1 MSDGDGSIVPLARTQ
16 IVTTVD
22 GFETGLTRYLEDLG
36 LPADN
41 VLVKVSERRKVLA
54 NIPAITEDLPDAQRD
69 KSLYI
74 SKFVA
79 ACAAGLFDAALNF
92 LWNEVVT
99 NLRRKVAA
107 FDLAYFFDSV
117 VTDPRRRATLRNED
131 DLVKLDDWE
140 LMKGCAATGLISDL
154 GYKHLDYI
162 RDMRNFASAAHPN
175 HNQLSG
181 LQVVSWLE
189 TCIKEVLSKEPEGLV
204 IEVRKLLTSLRS
216 ETLSYADLPPIAA
229 SLEKL
234 PDELSRSLLRAVVG
248 MYTDPNTAANTRNN
262 ILLIAPHL
270 WAVCSEESRGE
281 VGLKYA
287 NLSANAEVTRKQ
299 LAHEFLQAV
308 NGLSYL
314 PEESRVVEIATV
326 LGTLLSA
333 HDGYNNFHTE
343 PPHARTLAGYVSDTG
358 DIPPAVQQQY
368 TRTLIICRSGNYY
381 GVSRGA
387 RPVYDALIA
396 RFPEKL
402 IRGFLWLLG
411 NDQELSACLNSES
424 PSAQCRQIAS
434 DMVPRATNA
443 LVRQLLEYVAAYD
456 RGPLSQLRT
465 NSEYKHLLDAA
476 VPMRRRT

>member
-1 MSDGDGSIVPLARTQ
+1 MNDRETSLVPQGRNQ
-16 IVTTVD
+16 IAATVA
-22 GFETGLTRYLEDLG
+22 GFDTGLTRYLEDLG

-41 VLVKVSERRKVLA
+41 VLVQISERRKVLC
-54 NIPAITEDLPDAQRD
+54 NVPAITDDLSGAQRE
-69 KSLYI
+69 KSLYV

-92 LWNEVVT
+92 LWNETVT

-107 FDLAYFFDSV
+107 FDLTYFFDS
-117 VTDPRRRATLRNED
+117 TIIDPKRRATFRNED
-131 DLVKLDDWE
+131 DLIKLDDWE

-204 IEVRKLLTSLRS
+204 IEVRKLLTSLRT
-216 ETLSYADLPPIAA
+216 ETISPNDLPPIAT
-229 SLEKL
+229 SLGNL

-248 MYTDPNTAANTRNN
+248 MYTDTNTAANTRNN

-270 WAVCSEESRGE
+270 WAVCDEESRGE

-287 NLSANAEVTRKQ
+287 SLSANAEVSRKQ

-314 PEESRVVEIATV
+314 PTESRAIEIATA
-326 LGTLLSA
+326 LSTLLSA
-333 HDGYNNFHTE
+333 HDDYNNFYTE
-343 PPHARTLAGYVSDTG
+343 PPHARILAGYVPDTG
-358 DIPPAVQQQY
+358 DIPPTVQAQY
-368 TRTLIICRSGNYY
+368 VRTLITCRAGNCY
-381 GVSRGA
+381 GVSRA
-387 RPVYDALIA
+387 AKPVYDALIA
-396 RFPEKL
+396 RFPEGL
-402 IRGFLWLLG
+402 IKGFLWLLG
-411 NDQELSACLNSES
+411 KDQELSSRLNSDL
-424 PSAQCRQIAS
+424 PSVACRQIAKE
-434 DMVPRATNA
+434 MLPRASNA

-456 RGPLSQLRT
+456 RGPLSQLR
-465 NSEYKHLLDAA
+465 SDAGFKHLFAA
-476 VPMRRRT
+476 AFPLRRGA

>member
-1 MSDGDGSIVPLARTQ
+1 
-16 IVTTVD
+16 
-22 GFETGLTRYLEDLG
+22 
-36 LPADN
+36 
-41 VLVKVSERRKVLA
+41 
-54 NIPAITEDLPDAQRD
+54 
-69 KSLYI
+69 
-74 SKFVA
+74 
-79 ACAAGLFDAALNF
+79 
-92 LWNEVVT
+92 
-99 NLRRKVAA
+99 
-107 FDLAYFFDSV
+107 
-117 VTDPRRRATLRNED
+117 
-131 DLVKLDDWE
+131 
-140 LMKGCAATGLISDL
+140 
-154 GYKHLDYI
+154 
-162 RDMRNFASAAHPN
+162 
-175 HNQLSG
+175 
-181 LQVVSWLE
+181 
-189 TCIKEVLSKEPEGLV
+189 
-204 IEVRKLLTSLRS
+204 
-216 ETLSYADLPPIAA
+216 
-229 SLEKL
+229 
-234 PDELSRSLLRAVVG
+234 

-270 WAVCSEESRGE
+270 WAVSSEESRGE

-314 PEESRVVEIATV
+314 PEESRVVEIAAV

-333 HDGYNNFHTE
+333 HDGYNNFYTE
-343 PPHARTLAGYVSDTG
+343 PPHARTLAGYVPDTG

-387 RPVYDALIA
+387 RSVYDALIA

-424 PSAQCRQIAS
+424 PSAHCRQIAS

-465 NSEYKHLLDAA
+465 NSEYKRLLDAA

>member
-1 MSDGDGSIVPLARTQ
+1 MNDGDGSLVPQGRNQ
-16 IVTTVD
+16 IATTVD
-22 GFETGLTRYLEDLG
+22 GFETGLTNYLADLG

-41 VLVKVSERRKVLA
+41 VLVKVSERRKVLG
-54 NIPAITEDLPDAQRD
+54 NVPAITDDLPDAQRE
-69 KSLYI
+69 KSFYI

-92 LWNEVVT
+92 LWNETVT

-117 VTDPRRRATLRNED
+117 ITDPKRRATLRNED

-204 IEVRKLLTSLRS
+204 IEVRKLLNSLRT
-216 ETLSYADLPPIAA
+216 ETLSPSDLPPIAA

-248 MYTDPNTAANTRNN
+248 MFTDINTAANTRNN
-262 ILLIAPHL
+262 ILLIAAHL
-270 WAVCSEESRGE
+270 WAVSSEESRGE

-287 NLSANAEVTRKQ
+287 NLSANAEVSRKQ

-314 PEESRVVEIATV
+314 PAESRAIEISTA
-326 LGTLLSA
+326 LGTLLSV
-333 HDGYNNFHTE
+333 HDGYNNFYTE
-343 PPHARTLAGYVSDTG
+343 PPHARILAAYVPETG
-358 DIPPAVQQQY
+358 DIPPSVEQQY
-368 TRTLIICRSGNYY
+368 VRTLLICRSGNYY

-387 RPVYDALIA
+387 KWIYDALIA
-396 RFPEKL
+396 RFPEKF

-411 NDQELSACLNSES
+411 NDQELSTRLNSDS
-424 PSAQCRQIAS
+424 PSTECRQIARE
-434 DMVPRATNA
+434 MIPRASNA
-443 LVRQLLEYVAAYD
+443 LVRQLLEHVAAFNH
-456 RGPLSQLRT
+456 GSLSQLRS
-465 NSEYKHLLDAA
+465 NAEYRRLLAA
-476 VPMRRRT
+476 ALPPRQAS